1 LKGIGETAD
10 PFFVQAACAPV
21 RSPPFLEIAPRAFGG
36 GKPMII
42 DKHLPQGP
50 DRAADIAS
58 ERFLLRPMRRSD
70 TGLIELYAGDERVAR
85 MTRDIPHPLPPG
97 TVESLLRTAVDPEHS
112 VDVWVIDGARLGHAE
127 VMGILKLE
135 RMDRQQSEIRFWVAP
150 AFWNAGIATAAV
162 EALLAANP
170 HGATQVF
177 AEVFQDNPGSARVL
191 TNAGF
196 DYLGDAEAFC
206 VARGAIVRTW
216 TYSRRMGA

>member
-1 LKGIGETAD
+1 MIVDKDLPPDTGAAPGIETD
-10 PFFVQAACAPV
+10 RFV
-21 RSPPFLEIAPRAFGG
+21 
-36 GKPMII
+36 
-42 DKHLPQGP
+42 
-50 DRAADIAS
+50 
-58 ERFLLRPMRRSD
+58 LRPMRRSD
-70 TGLIELYAGDERVAR
+70 TGLIELYAGDARVAR

-97 TVESLLRTAVDPEHS
+97 TVETLLRTAADPDHS
-112 VDVWVIDGARLGHAE
+112 VDVWVIDGSRLDHAE

-170 HGATQVF
+170 HGAAHIF

-196 DYLGDAEAFC
+196 DYLGDAEAYC

-216 TYSRRMGA
+216 TYSRRMVG